1 MMFRIARA
9 SLAVLAVFN
18 VASSFASPETVS
30 SAWAQHAR
38 RLSQNPRT
46 SCATA
51 RLYRGP
57 SPPQCLEGD
66 GPWAHDAKTP
76 SRPSPSR
83 PPPPICLWIAPRPL
97 SASRICLDKAR

>member
-1 MMFRIARA
+1 MMFRLARA
-9 SLAVLAVFN
+9 SLAVLAVCN
-18 VASSFASPETVS
+18 VASSLASPETVS

-38 RLSQNPRT
+38 SLPRNPLT
-46 SCATA
+46 SYATA

-76 SRPSPSR
+76 SRPYPSR
-83 PPPPICLWIAPRPL
+83 PPPPICLWIALRPL
-97 SASRICLDKAR
+97 S